1 MRAARVLGFSSQA
14 PRWGLRFKM
23 ERTMKTQLKELIDLE
38 GVRNVRFTFTVPSGH
53 LALMPREASRD
64 DCLGEMLHNIVLDH
78 GHRLGG
84 AIFEP
89 LMEGMLEPGEDV
101 IDAALVEE
109 LRADFEE
116 ALLARCTPNQRLE
129 GQSQQAGAAR

>member
-1 MRAARVLGFSSQA
+1 
-14 PRWGLRFKM
+14 
-23 ERTMKTQLKELIDLE
+23 MKTQLKELIDLE
-38 GVRNVRFTFTVPSGH
+38 GCSKVRFTFTVPSGH
-53 LALMPREASRD
+53 LALTPGEASRG
-64 DCLGEMLHNIVLDH
+64 DCLGEMLHHIVLNH

-89 LMEGMLEPGEDV
+89 LMEGMLEPGKDV

-116 ALLARCTPNQRLE
+116 ALLARCTPNPRPK
-129 GQSQQAGAAR
+129 GQSEQMGAAR